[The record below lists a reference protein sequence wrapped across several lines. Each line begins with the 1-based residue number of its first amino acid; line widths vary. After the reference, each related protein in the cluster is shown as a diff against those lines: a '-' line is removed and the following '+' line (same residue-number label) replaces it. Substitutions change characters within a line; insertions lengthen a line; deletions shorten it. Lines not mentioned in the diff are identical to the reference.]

1 MTRFA
6 LWVGT
11 VASFG
16 FGLIVLMM
24 VVEVV
29 ARYGFNAPT
38 FWAHEIAG
46 LLGAVAFL
54 FGGAFCMAERSH
66 MRISVVADKLPRK
79 ARLMLEGLGHLC
91 GIVFLT
97 GLVVSGWNIAQ
108 RAAFR
113 FMPNGTWFPERSGT
127 SWNTPLPAYLK
138 VALFLA
144 ATLFLI
150 MVLMRLWRLLAH
162 GEESYPPE
170 DTPHG
175 TIPPETGDGSRH

>member
-6 LWVGT
+6 QIIGT
-11 VASFG
+11 LASFG
-16 FGLIVLMM
+16 FGLIALMM

-54 FGGAFCMAERSH
+54 FGGAFCMAERGH
-66 MRISVVADKLPRK
+66 MRISVVADRLPRK
-79 ARLMLEGLGHLC
+79 ARLGLEGLGHLC
-91 GIVFLT
+91 GIIFLS
-97 GLVVSGWNIAQ
+97 GLAVSGWSIAQ

-127 SWNTPLPAYLK
+127 SWNTPLPAFIK

-144 ATLFLI
+144 AALFLI
-150 MVLMRLWRLLAH
+150 LVTIRLWRLLTH

-170 DTPHG
+170 PIPHG
-175 TIPPETGDGSRH
+175 AIPPDAGEGPRA

>member
-1 MTRFA
+1 MTRLA
-6 LWVGT
+6 LMLGT
-11 VASFG
+11 LAAYG
-16 FGLIVLMM
+16 FGIIVVMM

-54 FGGAFCMAERSH
+54 FGGAFCMAERGH

-79 ARLMLEGLGHLC
+79 PRLALEGLGHLC
-91 GIVFLT
+91 GIVFLG
-97 GLVVSGWNIAQ
+97 GLAVSGWNIAQ

-113 FMPNGTWFPERSGT
+113 YMPDGTWFPERSGT
-127 SWNTPLPAYLK
+127 SWNTPVPAYLK

-150 MVLMRLWRLLAH
+150 VVLIRLWRLLRH
-162 GEESYPPE
+162 GEESYPPD
-170 DTPHG
+170 DTPHS
-175 TIPPETGDGSRH
+175 TIPPETGIGPRP